1 MALRLLAG
9 CALLDRMFDA
19 RSGVGQCLFERLDVQ
34 IVRARKVVVE
44 AAMGQRQIAHQIA
57 DYGAVAAAAP
67 EPARGGAHDAIVG
80 LLFVFRGVASRAP

>member
-57 DYGAVAAAAP
+57 DYGAAARTMRSWVCCLCSAGYRIP
-67 EPARGGAHDAIVG
+67 CSLR
-80 LLFVFRGVASRAP
+80 